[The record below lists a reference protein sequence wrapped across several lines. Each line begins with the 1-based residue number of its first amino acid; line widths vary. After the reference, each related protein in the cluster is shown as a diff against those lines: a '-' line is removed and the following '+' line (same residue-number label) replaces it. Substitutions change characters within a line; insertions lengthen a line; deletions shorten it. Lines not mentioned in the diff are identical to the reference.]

1 MDAEIKEFIEK
12 HIDLIDHGEFEELY
26 RKLEDRS
33 EVMALTE
40 TLLSADIDPARYMK
54 EIPERYLQASTIRS
68 YTIPNN
74 VVTIG
79 EDAFAFC
86 KNLTSITIPDSVT
99 SIGVSAFYGCSN
111 LANVTIGNSVTSIGR
126 FAFSDCSSLTSII
139 IPNNVTSIKAYA
151 FAFCSGITSIV
162 IPEGVTLIH
171 DRTFQTCT
179 NLTQITLPSSVIQI
193 SSEAFLGCFDLKSI
207 NYLGTKKQW
216 EKIKKEFNWK
226 KGTFLREIKCT
237 DGIIK
242 FPEA

>member
-86 KNLTSITIPDSVT
+86 
-99 SIGVSAFYGCSN
+99 
-111 LANVTIGNSVTSIGR
+111 
-126 FAFSDCSSLTSII
+126 
-139 IPNNVTSIKAYA
+139 
-151 FAFCSGITSIV
+151 SGITSIV

-171 DRTFQTCT
+171 DRTFQNCT